1 MVYIIFYIFPVYYF
15 YTAYNDK
22 LLYTINNKLDDD
34 TLNKV
39 LKDLSIK
46 KYNYTINDEPSE
58 QDIAVILNLCI
69 SVVVIELYS
78 FVFNLSTKSFPLL
91 AFSI

>member
-1 MVYIIFYIFPVYYF
+1 MWKEK
-15 YTAYNDK
+15 YTTDEYKDK

-46 KYNYTINDEPSE
+46 EYNYTINDEPSE
-58 QDIAVILNLCI
+58 QDIGI
-69 SVVVIELYS
+69 YG
-78 FVFNLSTKSFPLL
+78 LL
-91 AFSI
+91 TSL